1 MKSKETNHETCRLT
15 LNFKHQTLSKST
27 LKTPKLHQF
36 STFFNYIRLA
46 SRNLVQKG
54 QIVYK
59 KDEEIFGGFDKG
71 STFASPITK
80 FFNTKGR

>member
-1 MKSKETNHETCRLT
+1 MIKLSKT
-15 LNFKHQTLSKST
+15 LNPAKFTT
-27 LKTPKLHQF
+27 IF
-36 STFFNYIRLA
+36 DFIELA
-46 SRNLVQKG
+46 SRKLLQKG

-59 KDEEIFGGFDKG
+59 KDVEIFGGFDKG